1 VSAGTSAGV
10 PGTESNQQAT
20 YYHEEEPFQRQNII
34 RTEQQPKGLL
44 RQKYDLPVKSLYVW

>member
-44 RQKYDLPVKSLYVW
+44 RKKYDLPAKSLYVW